1 MKVNPGSKCE
11 LVVGCE
17 LEVLEVVGGLETGH
31 RLRRVGCISEGAVE
45 SGVEAESSSGDCE
58 FETGGGVDIGAG
70 GDDIGR

>member
-17 LEVLEVVGGLETGH
+17 LEVVRGLETGH